1 MTTPLFKRPLLW
13 TMAFTLVLSSCA
25 TKQNRIKQSKA
36 HQTRSTF
43 GSYGATIKN
52 MTYCTMQGE
61 PQKMDVYLPSAGGP
75 WPVLVYV
82 HGGSWMTGDKAEAD
96 MFVGGMTAE
105 GYAVVSLNYRL
116 YPAARFPQM
125 IEDIKC
131 AIRSL
136 RAHAREFNLDADHI
150 AALGV
155 SAGGHLVS
163 LLGTTDVSAGWDVG
177 EYLEYSSRVQAVIAL
192 APATDLTQQF
202 LSPETQAQ
210 LLQGFGTAN
219 ILTAS
224 PITHVSPGDPPFLL
238 IHGDRDPLLPVQQSQ
253 AMYEQLIAAGVP
265 AQLVIVQNGDHSLTA
280 PDGSASPNLFE
291 IHQIISEFLATH
303 LK

>member
-1 MTTPLFKRPLLW
+1 MNTPLFTRPLLW
-13 TMAFTLVLSSCA
+13 TMAFTLVLSACA
-25 TKQNRIKQSKA
+25 AKQNRPKQSKA
-36 HQTRSTF
+36 HQIRSTF
-43 GSYGATIKN
+43 DSYGATIQN
-52 MTYCTMQGE
+52 ITYCTMQGE
-61 PQKMDVYLPSAGGP
+61 PQEMDVYLPTSGGP

-82 HGGSWMTGDKAEAD
+82 HGGSWMTGDKAEAG
-96 MFVGGMTAE
+96 MFVGGMTTQ

-125 IEDIKC
+125 IEDVKC

-163 LLGTTDVSAGWDVG
+163 LLGTTDPSAGWDVG
-177 EYLEYSSRVQAVIAL
+177 EYLEFSSRVQAVIAL

-224 PITHVSPGDPPFLL
+224 PITHVGPGDPPFLL

-253 AMYEQLIAAGVP
+253 AMYEKLIAAGVP
-265 AQLVIVQNGDHSLTA
+265 AQLVIVKNGDHSLTA
-280 PDGSASPNLFE
+280 ADGSASPNLFE
-291 IHQIISEFLATH
+291 IHMIISEFLAKY

>member
-25 TKQNRIKQSKA
+25 AKQNRIKQSKA
-36 HQTRSTF
+36 HQTRPAF
-43 GSYGATIKN
+43 GSYGATIQN
-52 MTYCTMQGE
+52 ITYCTMQGE
-61 PQKMDVYLPSAGGP
+61 PQEMDVYLPGAGGP

-82 HGGSWMTGDKAEAD
+82 HGGSWMTGDKAEAG
-96 MFVGGMTAE
+96 MFVGGMTAQ

-163 LLGTTDVSAGWDVG
+163 LLGTTDPSAGWDVG

-224 PITHVSPGDPPFLL
+224 PITYVSPGDPPFLL

-253 AMYEQLIAAGVP
+253 AMYEKLIAAGVD
-265 AQLVIVQNGDHSLTA
+265 AQLVIVRNGDHSLTA

-291 IHQIISEFLATH
+291 IHQIISEFLAKY